1 MIKEAFNGGIQEAY
15 FKYIEKNP
23 TVKEALYKQARID
36 TSNLIAGGVGLL
48 GGAGLGAGAM
58 ALVNRHKQK
67 QQQAQE
73 EAALQQAIMQS
84 YAAYPESYFGGG
96 Y

>member
-1 MIKEAFNGGIQEAY
+1 MIKEAFQNGIKEAY
-15 FKYIEKNP
+15 FKYIKTNP
-23 TVKEALYKQARID
+23 SVKEALYKEATTRD
-36 TSNLIAGGVGLL
+36 MIAGGVGLL

-58 ALVNRHKQK
+58 ALINQHNLKKR
-67 QQQAQE
+67 QAEE

-84 YAAYPESYFGGG
+84 YNAYPEAYYGG